1 MVGWEVF
8 ERSLQFPVFSLIV
21 EPPVGEVGGES
32 GVGGVSDWAA
42 FWRKESADA
51 LRTLLDGVTFDPS
64 VNAIGASVGENG
76 SVGV

>member
-1 MVGWEVF
+1 
-8 ERSLQFPVFSLIV
+8 
-21 EPPVGEVGGES
+21 VGEVGGES